1 MTVAWY
7 QDFVDDENMTRNML
21 FSLLTAANYM
31 GIKPLLDLA
40 CLKVTFQLNGK
51 NSEEI
56 REILML
62 PELTPEEEARAREE
76 HRWIFEDN
84 QNNN

>member
-1 MTVAWY
+1 MTAAWY
-7 QDFVDDENMTRNML
+7 QEFADDDNMTQNML
-21 FSLLTAANYM
+21 FALLTAANYM

-56 REILML
+56 REILSL

-84 QNNN
+84 H